1 MSVNF
6 TITSL
11 IFSCLYICFRKLKN
25 VIVSAL
31 NRFGLV
37 LNGCKIVQYLKN
49 ENCVVFYTET
59 NKCAK
64 GVILFLKLYSWFSS
78 SFVIFEVEGG
88 RGWYDEMD
96 FLNFRLKQI
105 KVGIK
110 DWNPLGNI
118 LCFMSLLTKLMC
130 ASHKNECN
138 E

>member
-1 MSVNF
+1 MSIDF
-6 TITSL
+6 TITSQ

-59 NKCAK
+59 NKCVK

>member
-1 MSVNF
+1 M
-6 TITSL
+6 
-11 IFSCLYICFRKLKN
+11 KN

-118 LCFMSLLTKLMC
+118 LCLMSLLTKLMC